1 MAEPQTTPV
10 IPTPENTV
18 ETSQPGPTV
27 EIQNDLDDL
36 ITSTINDDAKKQK
49 LDFAANSNEA
59 AKKDE
64 KLQARI
70 REKKIPGKIIAFVA
84 VLLIVLTVGGAFFLF
99 FQYVKYQETGVTSP
113 TRGSYMP
120 WTERQYEYIVKTL
133 QLQQLDKY
141 NPQQVVTTNS
151 AK

>member
-10 IPTPENTV
+10 TPTPSSV
-18 ETSQPGPTV
+18 AETSQPVPTV

-36 ITSTINDDAKKQK
+36 ITSTINDDAKKQR

-70 REKKIPGKIIAFVA
+70 REKKIPSKIIAFA
-84 VLLIVLTVGGAFFLF
+84 AILLIVLTV
-99 FQYVKYQETGVTSP
+99 
-113 TRGSYMP
+113 
-120 WTERQYEYIVKTL
+120 
-133 QLQQLDKY
+133 
-141 NPQQVVTTNS
+141 
-151 AK
+151 